1 MLKNTFFQSKRT
13 FNCRGKIINLSRPV
27 VMGILNLS
35 PDSFY
40 DGGNNMT
47 TFDIIKNTDKMLTQ
61 GAAIIDIGAAST
73 RPGAMLIDPEKEL
86 KRLIPAIE
94 LIVKNFKEVIISI
107 DTYNAKTA
115 KEAINSGAHIINDI
129 SAGSIDP
136 LMFETIADLNV
147 PYIIMHMKGVP
158 QNMQENPTYIDPIK
172 EIAYFFSQKIEQL
185 RQLGVHDIIID
196 PGFGFGKSVN
206 DNYKILHNLEYLK
219 IIEMPVMVGLSRKSM
234 ISKVLGVTPHDA
246 LNGTT
251 ALNTI
256 ALQKGA
262 DILRVHDVK
271 EAVEAIKLVEMFNQ
285 VDGLGL

>member
-1 MLKNTFFQSKRT
+1 
-13 FNCRGKIINLSRPV
+13 
-27 VMGILNLS
+27 
-35 PDSFY
+35 
-40 DGGNNMT
+40 
-47 TFDIIKNTDKMLTQ
+47 MLTQ

-234 ISKVLGVTPHDA
+234 INKVLGVTPHDA